1 MTGNDLIYI
10 INEKKLH
17 DHIISINETGETQ
30 TITFSNLDLEN
41 ESVFDLNIETMGY
54 IDKGIIRPH

>member
-1 MTGNDLIYI
+1 MTGSDLIYI

-17 DHIISINETGETQ
+17 NHEISIHETGETQ
-30 TITFSNLDLEN
+30 TITFANDDLEN
-41 ESVFDLNIETMGY
+41 ESTFDLNIETMCY